1 MISSTSTSL
10 PSLPSSTTLST
21 ILSTSHLTS
30 IEPIVSLHS
39 TTTQPLLTSSPVSAT
54 TRIAKLITKPQSN
67 WVMSEWSQ
75 CSVSCGNGT
84 QVRTAICASDTG
96 IPCNSGQKPE
106 PEVRYCNRLCSLFQ
120 WKWFPWSECSATCG
134 KGFKSR
140 LIQCLDWTN
149 SVVPNQFCDPS
160 TKPKNIRRCKKH
172 ACPFVWQTSHWSQ
185 V

>member
-1 MISSTSTSL
+1 MTSSTSTSL

-54 TRIAKLITKPQSN
+54 TRIAKLITKSQSK